1 MKEQSSRQ
9 FISSC
14 FYWAISGFGF
24 SFISFCAGCK
34 EERKSTSQHG
44 FIDIAGRFF
53 QLSVV
58 IWCHILILL
67 NFSESRMQTYI
78 DLA

>member
-1 MKEQSSRQ
+1 MEMKEEQY
-9 FISSC
+9 IS
-14 FYWAISGFGF
+14 
-24 SFISFCAGCK
+24 
-34 EERKSTSQHG
+34 ENE
-44 FIDIAGRFF
+44 
-53 QLSVV
+53 V